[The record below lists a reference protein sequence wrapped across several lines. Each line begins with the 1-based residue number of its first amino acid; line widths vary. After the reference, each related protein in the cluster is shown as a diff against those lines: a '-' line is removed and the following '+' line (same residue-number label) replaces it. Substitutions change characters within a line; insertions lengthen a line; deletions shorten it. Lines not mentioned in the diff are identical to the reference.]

1 MNVKLANGL
10 LAIILA
16 WFTATGAHA
25 QGKVEIPLARNL
37 TLDAEKAK
45 TKNVPVLVM
54 FSRHDCAFCTQV
66 LQEFLLPMR
75 RNHDYDSKVIMLQVD
90 VGSSAPVRTF
100 SGKATTHA
108 RFAREHRIKLA
119 PTIKLFDADGHELT
133 EPLIGLT
140 TPDYYGGFLDQRI
153 DAALAKLRAGKQ

>member
-16 WFTATGAHA
+16 WFTAAGAHA
-25 QGKVEIPLARNL
+25 QDKVEIPLTRDF
-37 TLDAEKAK
+37 TLEATAAQAK
-45 TKNVPVLVM
+45 KVPILVM
-54 FSRHDCAFCTQV
+54 FTRRNCAFCTQV

-75 RNHDYDSKVIMLQVD
+75 RNAEYESKVIMRQVD
-90 VGSSAPVRTF
+90 VGSSATLRTF

-108 RFAREHRIKLA
+108 RFARENRIKLT
-119 PTIKLFDADGHELT
+119 PTIKLFDAEGHELT

-153 DAALAKLRAGKQ
+153 DEALAKVRGGK

>member
-1 MNVKLANGL
+1 MKIKLANGL
-10 LAIILA
+10 LVIILA

-25 QGKVEIPLARNL
+25 QGNVEIPLVRDFKLEAAN
-37 TLDAEKAK
+37 AKAQ
-45 TKNVPVLVM
+45 NVPILVL
-54 FSRHDCAFCTQV
+54 FSRRNCAFCTQV

-75 RNHDYDSKVIMLQVD
+75 RNAEYESKVIMRQVIA
-90 VGSSAPVRTF
+90 GSSAPLRTF

-108 RFAREHRIKLA
+108 RFARQHQIQLT
-119 PTIKLFDADGHELT
+119 PTIKLFDAEGHELT

-153 DAALAKLRAGKQ
+153 DQALAKMRAGK